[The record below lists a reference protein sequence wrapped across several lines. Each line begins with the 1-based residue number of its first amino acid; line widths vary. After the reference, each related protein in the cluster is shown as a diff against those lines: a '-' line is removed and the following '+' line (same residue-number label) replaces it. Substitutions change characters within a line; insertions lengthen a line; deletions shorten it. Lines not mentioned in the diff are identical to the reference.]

1 MASGH
6 VNRTQRPNTWPHRPK
21 LQREDCPCQP
31 GAVHTWHKTDI
42 VFALRNVRFWGN
54 SGHRQAAIR
63 CLLLTRSGTLASPK
77 SLSSIYG
84 LSERITP
91 P

>member
-31 GAVHTWHKTDI
+31 GAVHTWHKADIEDALVDVRSSVVRQSPLLEKTDE
-42 VFALRNVRFWGN
+42 FA
-54 SGHRQAAIR
+54 STI
-63 CLLLTRSGTLASPK
+63 S
-77 SLSSIYG
+77 
-84 LSERITP
+84 
-91 P
+91 